1 MITFSFEAMQGV
13 CEQVMRYPGLESG
26 GALVGRGNDVLEVMP
41 AANAAADDRSEFAIP
56 AEQLAGIVSMAE
68 ATGSRLLGTYHS
80 HPNGN
85 ARMSRADVAL
95 ARHTGLLLIV
105 APGERW
111 EWKLWDPAA
120 AGEVQFAIAPPR
132 S

>member
-1 MITFSFEAMQGV
+1 MLTFTFEAMQGI
-13 CEQVMRYPGLESG
+13 CEQVARYPGLESG
-26 GALVGRGNDVLEVMP
+26 GALVGRGSEVLEVMP
-41 AANAAADDRSEFAIP
+41 AANVASDDHSEFVIP
-56 AEQLAGIVSMAE
+56 PEQLAGIVSMAE

-85 ARMSRADVAL
+85 ARMSRADVVL
-95 ARHTGLLLIV
+95 ARHTGFLLIV

-111 EWKLWDPAA
+111 EWKLWDPVAG
-120 AGEVQFAIAPPR
+120 GEVQFAIAPPR